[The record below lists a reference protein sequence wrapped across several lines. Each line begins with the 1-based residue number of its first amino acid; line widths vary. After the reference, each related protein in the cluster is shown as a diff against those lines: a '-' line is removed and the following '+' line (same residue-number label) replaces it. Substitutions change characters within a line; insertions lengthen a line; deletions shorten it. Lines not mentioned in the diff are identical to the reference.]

1 MSILTNQYI
10 SLPLMDHWAPPGKNT
25 KRRFFRSSAGWGDE
39 ERQVMLP
46 EREEIVRGS
55 SVMGL
60 SMEMEIGGRQ
70 REAVAED
77 INMDDDWDD
86 ATTMDS

>member
-1 MSILTNQYI
+1 M
-10 SLPLMDHWAPPGKNT
+10 
-25 KRRFFRSSAGWGDE
+25 
-39 ERQVMLP
+39 MLP